1 MLKDLVAAIDA
12 LAVTVVDVIIPCRI
26 MVSDDIDVACRVI
39 VPEGLG
45 ARCRLIVPEGM
56 GVADAV
62 RRTCSIEV
70 VGAPINSAEMQSKC
84 HGNDG
89 FLQLDL
95 KNLL

>member
-1 MLKDLVAAIDA
+1 MLKDLVATIVV

-45 ARCRLIVPEGM
+45 VRCRLIVPDGM

-62 RRTCSIEV
+62 LRTCSV
-70 VGAPINSAEMQSKC
+70 VLAPINLAETQTKC

-89 FLQLDL
+89 FLQMDL
-95 KNLL
+95 KKLL